1 MDVTNALEAIEA
13 AVDGIVATVAEAD
26 RPQLD
31 EALAQRYGRAVETV
45 GPAAVGA
52 TVETVASSATSET
65 PTPEAPTITSEGLLA
80 TLDTALT
87 TYGSQLD
94 TVNTARDEAKGRK
107 RDKPAPL
114 EAVDHNVIRAEVEA
128 LAADPAILADLQA
141 EADYFTAN
149 PETNSPAV
157 GFDIIV
163 VPEGLTATDE
173 QAIAKDV
180 QAKITKDYTPYI
192 RDARYN
198 DKRTSEAT
206 GKGYRVAFAP
216 RHYNVPSGTT
226 NSQTNWMNNANESTS
241 ATQLQT
247 ATDGEALAQ
256 INNLHQA
263 DGELNDPTTRYDKT
277 YFRRFDQAP
286 VDDVVSSVRVS
297 DFGEL
302 GLGRSFVGYGRS
314 ARVLVVPQKL
324 NA

>member
-65 PTPEAPTITSEGLLA
+65 PTPEAPTITAEGLFA
-80 TLDTALT
+80 TFDTALT

-157 GFDIIV
+157 CFDIIV
-163 VPEGLTATDE
+163 VPEGLTDTDD
-173 QAIAKDV
+173 QGIAKDV

-216 RHYNVPSGTT
+216 RHYNVPSGTAA
-226 NSQTNWMNNANESTS
+226 SQTNWMNNANESTS

-286 VDDVVSSVRVS
+286 VDDRVSRVVVS
-297 DFGEL
+297 DDGEL
-302 GLGRSFVGYGRS
+302 RLDWSFVDVDFS
-314 ARVLVVPQKL
+314 ARVLV
-324 NA
+324 

>member
-286 VDDVVSSVRVS
+286 VGGGVSSVVV
-297 DFGEL
+297 DGFGWL
-302 GLGRSFVGYGRS
+302 SLDRSGVDYGYS

>member
-173 QAIAKDV
+173 QAI
-180 QAKITKDYTPYI
+180 
-192 RDARYN
+192 
-198 DKRTSEAT
+198 
-206 GKGYRVAFAP
+206 GKGFRVAFAP
-216 RHYNVPSGTT
+216 RHYNVPSGTAA
-226 NSQTNWMNNANESTS
+226 SQTNWMNNANESTS

-286 VDDVVSSVRVS
+286 VDDRV
-297 DFGEL
+297 
-302 GLGRSFVGYGRS
+302 
-314 ARVLVVPQKL
+314 
-324 NA
+324 

>member
-286 VDDVVSSVRVS
+286 VVVGVSYVIVDGKGGLFLDWSV
-297 DFGEL
+297 
-302 GLGRSFVGYGRS
+302 VGYGNS

>member
-286 VDDVVSSVRVS
+286 VDDRVSRVVVS
-297 DFGEL
+297 DDGEL
-302 GLGRSFVGYGRS
+302 RLDWSFVDVDFS